1 MRLLLT
7 IISIIVIAVNL
18 YYGFVNSRQL
28 YAEHKYI
35 RLLIFGGCIKLSNIK
50 IVCFVI
56 GAMLIDRCEK
66 IGLGVVL
73 KRIFDDYP

>member
-35 RLLIFGGCIKLSNIK
+35 RLLIFGGCIVAL
-50 IVCFVI
+50 IVYFI
-56 GAMLIDRCEK
+56 IQWYRL
-66 IGLGVVL
+66 
-73 KRIFDDYP
+73 Y